1 MLFNARADEEYTIHL
16 TYPIKHIDKS
26 RKEDWEKEQGK
37 DKKRKSKNVRP
48 DWSPAKHGLRA
59 FFDKHSGRGDKVSIV
74 EEEEP
79 HVIDLLDPL
88 KF

>member
-1 MLFNARADEEYTIHL
+1 
-16 TYPIKHIDKS
+16 
-26 RKEDWEKEQGK
+26 
-37 DKKRKSKNVRP
+37 VRP

-59 FFDKHSGRGDKVSIV
+59 FFDKHSGLEDKVSIV